1 MFYLNSEI
9 ELTPALLSKMIN
21 KFKTKYNNPTILE
34 EFKFLF
40 KVGIVVGIPSILTF
54 LEPDTGVVLIYL
66 LITIVMLF
74 ISGIRY
80 RWFGILGGII
90 LGFIAFVLIVYF
102 VNNDLF
108 IKIFGSSFF
117 LRVDRLLDWSSGSG
131 YQLKNGITSSIY
143 PLTSVQCL
151 LCLRGQKLL
160 HFVRPSSTSIIN
172 LLIVILHKKF

>member
-1 MFYLNSEI
+1 MQGEC
-9 ELTPALLSKMIN
+9 
-21 KFKTKYNNPTILE
+21 KYK
-34 EFKFLF
+34 FKFLF

-80 RWFGILGGII
+80 RWFGVLGGI
-90 LGFIAFVLIVYF
+90 LLSFVAFVLIIYF

-131 YQLKNGITSSIY
+131 
-143 PLTSVQCL
+143 
-151 LCLRGQKLL
+151 
-160 HFVRPSSTSIIN
+160 
-172 LLIVILHKKF
+172 